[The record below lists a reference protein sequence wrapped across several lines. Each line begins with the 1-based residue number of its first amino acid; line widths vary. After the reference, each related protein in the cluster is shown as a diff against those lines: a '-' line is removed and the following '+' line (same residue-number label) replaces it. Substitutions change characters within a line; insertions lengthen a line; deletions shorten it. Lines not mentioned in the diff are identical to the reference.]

1 MLQMSETF
9 GKVIGRPGQYVQ
21 LSWNLSLA
29 SFGAEYTAM
38 FKFFETVG
46 YSADL
51 ITLHQEYGAL
61 TRLEQYL
68 RQQG

>member
-21 LSWNLSLA
+21 LSWNPSLA

-46 YSADL
+46 YSTDL
-51 ITLHQEYGAL
+51 ITLH
-61 TRLEQYL
+61 
-68 RQQG
+68 